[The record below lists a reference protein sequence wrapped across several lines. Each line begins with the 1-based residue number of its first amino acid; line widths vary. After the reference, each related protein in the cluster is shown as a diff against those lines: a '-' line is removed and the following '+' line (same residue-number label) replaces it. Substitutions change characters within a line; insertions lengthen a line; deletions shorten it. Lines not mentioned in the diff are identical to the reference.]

1 MLIKAEGRI
10 YQIASEGDYFGT
22 LVMKKRIR
30 GMIMPLA
37 FSLKGE
43 WKRACCDKKE
53 IAEGDKVRI
62 WFVPICK
69 KHNERYYTNLVI
81 EKMEVLEKNP
91 NNLFNW
97 KDSYEV
103 DEDTG
108 DVVDTETGEI
118 IN

>member
-1 MLIKAEGRI
+1 MLIRAEGKI
-10 YQIASEGDYFGT
+10 FQIVSDTEFYGT

-43 WKRACCDKKE
+43 WKKACCDNNE
-53 IAEGDKVRI
+53 IKEGDKVRI
-62 WFVPICK
+62 WFVPLCK
-69 KHNERYYTNLVI
+69 KYNERYYTNLVI

-91 NNLFNW
+91 HDLFTW
-97 KDSYEV
+97 KDNYEV
-103 DEDTG
+103 DEETG
-108 DVVDTETGEI
+108 GVIDTETGEI